1 MDVEWCLVCE
11 RHLDSPGPFC
21 SKQCG
26 ESKPTISILDTE
38 LSISDDDNDQEIRLL
53 HDVQRASWRAKDDIC
68 GWVADIPVSSAAE
81 APSSADFNTA
91 ASYSIPALLKEKP
104 LMPSLCMCIPD
115 HNKPS
120 QASKRV
126 MSPQQYISAISSSIS
141 NRGSVINSPAT
152 ESSVETPSD
161 PIQIPSPPKPSILGT
176 LTSHV
181 RSWVGSPLSR
191 KVSPPATSQAS
202 QKPFA
207 VFAKCHEPLKGIQI
221 SLEEEDFSSDSSAID
236 LNKVWWE
243 ASPSHSLSRS
253 HVANIAIQKPRTE
266 HRTRAVGTA
275 IAPALRPRDD
285 HPAYRSRGRKTSKF
299 IA

>member
-26 ESKPTISILDTE
+26 ESKPTIAVLDTE
-38 LSISDDDNDQEIRLL
+38 FSISDDDNDQEIQLL

-68 GWVADIPVSSAAE
+68 GWLADIPVSSAAG
-81 APSSADFNTA
+81 APSSADFNTT

-115 HNKPS
+115 HHKPS

-141 NRGSVINSPAT
+141 TRGSVINSPAT
-152 ESSVETPSD
+152 ESSVETPPD

-181 RSWVGSPLSR
+181 CSWVGSPLSH
-191 KVSPPATSQAS
+191 KVSPPATFQDS
-202 QKPFA
+202 PF
-207 VFAKCHEPLKGIQI
+207 KGIQI

-253 HVANIAIQKPRTE
+253 HVSNIAIQKPRTE
-266 HRTRAVGTA
+266 HRTRAVGTT

-299 IA
+299 VA